1 MEKRKNKYSEKMQ
14 ELKNINDKEKQKI
27 ENERIRIDNHLKQI
41 KKIMKK
47 K

>member
-1 MEKRKNKYSEKMQ
+1 MEKGKNKHSEKMQ
-14 ELKNINDKEKQKI
+14 ELKSINDKEKQKI
-27 ENERIRIDNHLKQI
+27 ENETIRIDNHLKQI